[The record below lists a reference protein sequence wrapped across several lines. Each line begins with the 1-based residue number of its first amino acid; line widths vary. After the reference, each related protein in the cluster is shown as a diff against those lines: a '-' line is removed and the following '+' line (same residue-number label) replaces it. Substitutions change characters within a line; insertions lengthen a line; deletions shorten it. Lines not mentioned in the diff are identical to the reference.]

1 MRFPLLKNKMQNPPV
16 ALCHLSA
23 DINLANCLAGQSPY
37 VHAME
42 SGPAMRLRTQI
53 ELLAALILTLA
64 ALVAISKVAKATG
77 MNDENTYGCAI
88 VGQTKTGVT

>member
-1 MRFPLLKNKMQNPPV
+1 M
-16 ALCHLSA
+16 
-23 DINLANCLAGQSPY
+23 PY

-42 SGPAMRLRTQI
+42 SRLAMRLRTQI

-77 MNDENTYGCAI
+77 MNVENTCGCAI
-88 VGQTKTGVT
+88 AGEAKTGVRLT